1 MVLTDAEIL
10 EIKSE
15 FERVRKTSELDE
27 EHMKDLEEKMTEYLE
42 KEKLVGSL
50 LNAVLKMI
58 NNSVAKKQDCS
69 SPSIPS
75 ASDDKG
81 KQK

>member
-1 MVLTDAEIL
+1 MDLTPL
-10 EIKSE
+10 KS
-15 FERVRKTSELDE
+15 
-27 EHMKDLEEKMTEYLE
+27 LE

-58 NNSVAKKQDCS
+58 NNSVVKKQDCS

-81 KQK
+81 KQ

>member
-1 MVLTDAEIL
+1 MDLAPL
-10 EIKSE
+10 KS
-15 FERVRKTSELDE
+15 
-27 EHMKDLEEKMTEYLE
+27 LE